1 MGKGLVTSM
10 KIRNFPVVLNFMILS
25 VLFFSFSPNVTG
37 EEASAGDNETSYTI
51 KKGDTLWD
59 ISGEYLRNPF
69 LWSALWEKNKYIKN
83 PDLIFP
89 GEILIIP
96 GVETIS
102 GKTGEAAVQQ
112 PSATDAGQEEIPEEG
127 VKSMEMPAP
136 IPVPPSPEQ
145 IEIPESIRSASPYTS
160 LNPPSVPSASVNG
173 ETGNVAVEQTP
184 APIVG
189 EESVFIGG
197 YIAAKVSS
205 AGTILMSPD
214 DRNMFAA
221 GDTVNILFNK
231 GENSAAGDKFTIIRK
246 PKALINPE
254 TGKQYGMLS
263 VPIGII
269 EIYRIQGRDAGG
281 RIIKSYDYITSGD
294 KLQRLQPAA
303 PVKTI
308 SPSGKGIKGNVIGL
322 REETVLASERNVVY
336 LDKGAKDGLTPGVVL
351 NVSGEK
357 PNSIIGELM
366 VISVQSSTSTAL
378 VIKSIESFGV
388 GSLFFK

>member
-25 VLFFSFSPNVTG
+25 VLFFSLSPNVTG
-37 EEASAGDNETSYTI
+37 EEASAGDAGDNETSYTI

-102 GKTGEAAVQQ
+102 ERTGEAAVQQ
-112 PSATDAGQEEIPEEG
+112 PSVTDAGQEEIP
-127 VKSMEMPAP
+127 AP
-136 IPVPPSPEQ
+136 IPVLPLPEQ
-145 IEIPESIRSASPYTS
+145 MEIPESIRSASPYTS
-160 LNPPSVPSASVNG
+160 LNPPPASVNG

-189 EESVFIGG
+189 EELVFIGG

-231 GENSAAGDKFTIIRK
+231 GENPAAGDKFTIIRK

-263 VPIGII
+263 VPIGVI

-357 PNSIIGELM
+357 PNNIIGELM

-378 VIKSIESFGV
+378 VTKSIEPFGV

>member
-10 KIRNFPVVLNFMILS
+10 KIRNISIVLNFMILS
-25 VLFFSFSPNVTG
+25 VLFFSFSQNVTG
-37 EEASAGDNETSYTI
+37 EEASAGGNETTYTI
-51 KKGDTLWD
+51 KNGDTLWD

-69 LWSALWEKNKYIKN
+69 LWSVLWEKNKYIKN

-96 GVETIS
+96 GVETIYES
-102 GKTGEAAVQQ
+102 EKTGEAAVEP
-112 PSATDAGQEEIPEEG
+112 PSVTDAGQEEIPEEG
-127 VKSMEMPAP
+127 VKPTGMPAP
-136 IPVPPSPEQ
+136 IPGPPLPEQ
-145 IEIPESIRSASPYTS
+145 IEIPESIRSASPYNS
-160 LNPPSVPSASVNG
+160 LNPPSASVNG

-205 AGTILMSPD
+205 AGTILMSQD

-231 GENSAAGDKFTIIRK
+231 GENPVVSDKFTIIRK

-263 VPIGII
+263 VPVGVI

-281 RIIKSYDYITSGD
+281 RIVKSYDYITSGD
-294 KLQRLQPAA
+294 KLQRLQPAV

-308 SPSGKGIKGNVIGL
+308 SQSGKGIKGHIIGL

-357 PNSIIGELM
+357 PNNIIGELM

-378 VIKSIESFGV
+378 VTKSIEPFGV